1 MAGGSA
7 FSTDIDV
14 LFDGTEVEDGDVISF
29 IVERDLDQADM
40 AVITLRN
47 DKEKHTKDRKP
58 AQSVEI
64 KAGGTNEGAPKQ
76 TIFKGEI
83 IGIEPVYKAQGDS
96 RVIIRCFNKM
106 HRMTRG
112 KKSKTYQKQSDQ
124 DIIGSIVG
132 TYGLSADS
140 GSDPKIKHDHI
151 YQHNQSDL
159 EFVRVRASRIGF
171 HVWCE
176 DTKLYFKKPDL
187 SVDSGITL
195 DMDKAGE
202 HHLKSFHVRMST
214 AGVVNKVTVQGWDP
228 KKKEAI
234 TGDASAAN
242 SPLGDKHA
250 ASAAGDLGQAETYR
264 VDYPIFSVDEA
275 KAIAKS
281 MLAQNNLSYMTGE
294 AECRGHGAYKPAIVV
309 TIKIDA
315 DNASNRFN
323 GKYLVTGVT
332 HKFTHGAGGNP
343 SGGFVSLLRVARD
356 AEKS

>member
-124 DIIGSIVG
+124 DIVG
-132 TYGLSADS
+132 
-140 GSDPKIKHDHI
+140 
-151 YQHNQSDL
+151 
-159 EFVRVRASRIGF
+159 
-171 HVWCE
+171 
-176 DTKLYFKKPDL
+176 
-187 SVDSGITL
+187 
-195 DMDKAGE
+195 
-202 HHLKSFHVRMST
+202 
-214 AGVVNKVTVQGWDP
+214 
-228 KKKEAI
+228 
-234 TGDASAAN
+234 
-242 SPLGDKHA
+242 
-250 ASAAGDLGQAETYR
+250 
-264 VDYPIFSVDEA
+264 
-275 KAIAKS
+275 
-281 MLAQNNLSYMTGE
+281 
-294 AECRGHGAYKPAIVV
+294 
-309 TIKIDA
+309 
-315 DNASNRFN
+315 
-323 GKYLVTGVT
+323 
-332 HKFTHGAGGNP
+332 
-343 SGGFVSLLRVARD
+343 
-356 AEKS
+356 